1 MSTFQKERMMDTY
14 LLTLWKSV
22 PSGNIKQKE
31 LAEVL
36 HLSAKQTTR
45 YIQKWSTE
53 GWLTFTS
60 GLGRGN
66 VSTLLWLKNVEA
78 IFEEQVT
85 RIIIEEPVEL
95 SSKYLELDWSLD
107 SKQRLLNT
115 FRSKFGYLQTSN
127 DKLVIPKR
135 FPFLTM
141 HPLKAADVSSANIV
155 ANIFNRL
162 VAVDEQSTVLPELAH
177 SWDVTTYKLR
187 LYIKKDIRFH
197 DGSILTAEDI
207 VVCLNK
213 LRNHP
218 QFQELWAPIH
228 HIDAPAPLVI
238 DIYYPDGCS
247 YCLHMLGTMN
257 ASIYKESKD
266 ELLGT
271 GCFYVQDNHDSKTTL
286 AAFKDYFGERPLVDL
301 VEFVQVPE
309 DFEIAYRSTTQ
320 IEDQPTFQVEG
331 DSGFG
336 VVIMNSFRNS
346 AIRRKEIRDYVHY
359 VIAKHRYT
367 ISQADARL
375 LSNHQGFLIGQSKTY
390 TIPEVKRPEFSTPL
404 VLKIVNYIQETTMW
418 LKEILEKEGVP
429 IELKQISFTDNLYD
443 DDRNQSFDRFIHG
456 EIFEMNKNFSFFQLL
471 KNGYSP
477 LAAIVKN
484 EPTLNRYLAD
494 YAHTPF
500 EDWTALNL
508 KVEKALLENSVMI
521 PLYYAKRQIPFSAD
535 LMNINIKHFGYIDFS
550 KVWVRPTI
558 K

>member
-1 MSTFQKERMMDTY
+1 MDTY
-14 LLTLWKSV
+14 LLTLWRSV

-45 YIQKWSTE
+45 YLQKWSTE

-85 RIIIEEPVEL
+85 RIIVEEPVEF
-95 SSKYLELDWSLD
+95 SSKYLALDWSPD

-115 FRSKFGYLQTSN
+115 FRSKFGYLQTAN

-141 HPLKAADVSSANIV
+141 HPLEAADVSSANIV

-162 VAVDEQSTVLPELAH
+162 VAVDEQGNVLPELAH
-177 SWDVTTYKLR
+177 SWDVAPSKLR
-187 LYIKKDIRFH
+187 LYVKKDIQFH

-207 VVCLNK
+207 VICLNK
-213 LRNHP
+213 LRTHP
-218 QFQELWAPIH
+218 QFQELWAPIQ
-228 HIDAPAPLVI
+228 HINTPAPLVI
-238 DIYYPDGCS
+238 DIHFPDGCS

-257 ASIYKESKD
+257 ASIYKETKNSPH
-266 ELLGT
+266 GT
-271 GCFYVQDNHDSKTTL
+271 GCFYVQDDHDSKTTL
-286 AAFKDYFGERPLVDL
+286 VAFKDYFGERPLIDL

-309 DFEIAYRSTTQ
+309 DFEIVYRSTTQ
-320 IEDQPTFQVEG
+320 IEDQPTFQVES

-359 VIAKHRYT
+359 IIAKHRHS
-367 ISQADARL
+367 ISQVDARTL
-375 LSNHQGFLIGQSKTY
+375 PNNQGFLIGHSQTY
-390 TIPEVKRPEFSTPL
+390 PVQEVKRPEFSSPL
-404 VLKIVNYIQETTMW
+404 ILKIVNYIQETTMW

-429 IELKQISFTDNLYD
+429 IELKHISFTDNLYD
-443 DDRNQSFDRFIHG
+443 DARNQSFDLFIHG
-456 EIFEMNKNFSFFQLL
+456 EIFEMNQNFSFFQLL

-477 LAAIVKN
+477 LAAILKN
-484 EPTLNRYLAD
+484 EPTLNCYLAD

-500 EDWTALNL
+500 EDWTTLNL
-508 KVEKALLENSVMI
+508 KVERALLDDSIMM

-558 K
+558 E

>member
-1 MSTFQKERMMDTY
+1 MDTY
-14 LLTLWKSV
+14 LLTLWRSV
-22 PSGNIKQKE
+22 PSGTIKQKE

-36 HLSAKQTTR
+36 HLSTKQTAR

-66 VSTLLWLKNVEA
+66 VSTLLWLKNVET

-85 RIIIEEPVEL
+85 RMIVEEPVEL
-95 SSKYLELDWSLD
+95 SRKYLELDWSAD

-135 FPFLTM
+135 HSFLTM
-141 HPLKAADVSSANIV
+141 HPLEAADVGSANIV

-162 VAVDEQSTVLPELAH
+162 VAVDEQGNILPELAH
-177 SWDVTTYKLR
+177 SWDMTSSKLR
-187 LYIKKDIRFH
+187 LYVKKDVQFH
-197 DGSILTAEDI
+197 DGSILIAEDI
-207 VVCLNK
+207 VTCLNE

-218 QFQELWAPIH
+218 QFQELWAPIQ
-228 HIDAPAPLVI
+228 HINTPAPLVI
-238 DIYYPDGCS
+238 DIHFPDGCS

-257 ASIYKESKD
+257 ASIYKERKD
-266 ELLGT
+266 SPLGT
-271 GCFYVQDNHDSKTTL
+271 GCFYVRDDHESKTTL
-286 AAFKDYFGERPLVDL
+286 VAFKDYFGERPLIDL

-309 DFEIAYRSTTQ
+309 DFEVMYRSATQ
-320 IEDQPTFQVEG
+320 IKDQPTFQVKS

-359 VIAKHRYT
+359 VIAKHRHH
-367 ISQADARL
+367 ISQVDARTL
-375 LSNHQGFLIGQSKTY
+375 PNNQGCLIGHSQTY
-390 TIPEVKRPEFSTPL
+390 PIPKVKRPEFSTPL
-404 VLKIVNYIQETTMW
+404 VVKIVNYMQKTTMC
-418 LKEILEKEGVP
+418 LKEVLEKEGIP
-429 IELKQISFTDNLYD
+429 IELKQVSFADNLYD
-443 DDRNQSFDRFIHG
+443 DSGNQSIDLFIHG
-456 EIFEMNKNFSFFQLL
+456 EIFEMNQNFSFFQFL

-477 LAAIVKN
+477 LAAILKN

-500 EDWTALNL
+500 EDWTTLNL
-508 KVEKALLENSVMI
+508 KVERALLDASIMI

-558 K
+558 E

>member
-1 MSTFQKERMMDTY
+1 MDKY
-14 LLTLWKSV
+14 LLTLWRSV
-22 PSGNIKQKE
+22 PSGSIKQKE

-66 VSTLLWLKNVEA
+66 LSTLLWLKNVEA
-78 IFEEQVT
+78 IFEEQLT
-85 RIIIEEPVEL
+85 KMIIEEPVEF
-95 SSKYLELDWSLD
+95 SSKYLDLDWSPD

-115 FRSKFGYLQTSN
+115 FRSKFGYLQTTN

-135 FPFLTM
+135 FQFLTM
-141 HPLKAADVSSANIV
+141 HPLEAADVGSANIV

-162 VAVDEQSTVLPELAH
+162 VTVDEQGDVLPELAH
-177 SWDVTTYKLR
+177 SWDVAPSKLR
-187 LYIKKDIRFH
+187 LYIKKDIQFH

-207 VVCLNK
+207 IVCLNE

-218 QFQELWAPIH
+218 QFQKLWAPIH
-228 HIDAPAPLVI
+228 HINAPASLVI
-238 DIYYPDGCS
+238 DIHFSDSCS

-257 ASIYKESKD
+257 ASIYKEGSN

-271 GCFYVQDNHDSKTTL
+271 GCFYVQDNNDSKTTL

-309 DFEIAYRSTTQ
+309 DFEIMYRSATQ
-320 IEDQPTFQVEG
+320 IEDQPTFQVES

-346 AIRRKEIRDYVHY
+346 VIRRKEIRDYIHY
-359 VIAKHRYT
+359 VIAKHRHS
-367 ISQADARL
+367 IGQADARTL
-375 LSNHQGFLIGQSKTY
+375 PNHQGCLIGQSQTY
-390 TIPEVKRPEFSTPL
+390 AIQEVKRPEFPTPL
-404 VLKIVNYIQETTMW
+404 VVKIVNYMQKTTMW
-418 LKEILEKEGVP
+418 LKEVLEKEGVP
-429 IELKQISFTDNLYD
+429 VELREVSFNDSLYD
-443 DDRNQSFDRFIHG
+443 EASNQSIDLFIHG
-456 EIFEMNKNFSFFQLL
+456 EVFEMNQNFSFFQFL

-477 LAAIVKN
+477 LAAILKN

-500 EDWTALNL
+500 EDWAILNL
-508 KVEKALLENSVMI
+508 KVERALLDASIMI

-558 K
+558 E

>member
-1 MSTFQKERMMDTY
+1 MMDTY
-14 LLTLWKSV
+14 LLTLWRSV

-45 YIQKWSTE
+45 YIQKWSAE

-66 VSTLLWLKNVEA
+66 SSALLWLKNVEA

-85 RIIIEEPVEL
+85 KIIIEEPVEF
-95 SSKYLELDWSLD
+95 SSKYLELDWSPD

-115 FRSKFGYLQTSN
+115 FRSKFGYLQTTN

-135 FPFLTM
+135 YPFLTM
-141 HPLKAADVSSANIV
+141 HPLEAADVSSASMV

-162 VAVDEQSTVLPELAH
+162 VAVDEQGTVLPELAH
-177 SWDVTTYKLR
+177 SWDVTSSKLR
-187 LYIKKDIRFH
+187 LYVKKDIRFH

-207 VVCLNK
+207 VICLNK
-213 LRNHP
+213 LSNHP
-218 QFQELWAPIH
+218 QFQDLWAPIQ
-228 HIDAPAPLVI
+228 HINTPAPLVI
-238 DIYYPDGCS
+238 DIHFPDGCS

-257 ASIYKESKD
+257 ASIYKESND
-266 ELLGT
+266 SLLGT
-271 GCFYVQDNHDSKTTL
+271 GCFYVQDDHDSKTSL
-286 AAFKDYFGERPLVDL
+286 AAFKDYFGERPLVDH

-309 DFEIAYRSTTQ
+309 DFEIIYRSTTQ
-320 IEDQPTFQVEG
+320 IKDQPTFQVES

-346 AIRRKEIRDYVHY
+346 AIQRKEIRDYIHY
-359 VIAKHRYT
+359 VIAKHRHS
-367 ISQADARL
+367 ISQDDARAL
-375 LSNHQGFLIGQSKTY
+375 PNHQGFLIGQSQTY
-390 TIPEVKRPEFSTPL
+390 TFQEVKRPEFSTPL
-404 VLKIVNYIQETTMW
+404 VLKIVNYTQKTTMW
-418 LKEILEKEGVP
+418 LKEILEKEGIP
-429 IELKQISFTDNLYD
+429 IELRQVSFADNLYD
-443 DDRNQSFDRFIHG
+443 DLENQSIDLFIHG
-456 EIFEMNKNFSFFQLL
+456 EIFEMNQNFSFFQLL

-477 LAAIVKN
+477 LAAILKN
-484 EPTLNRYLAD
+484 EPTLSRYLAD

-500 EDWTALNL
+500 KDWTTLNL
-508 KVEKALLENSVMI
+508 KVERALLDDSLMI

-558 K
+558 E